1 MHSIETFG
9 RYWERWLGRRRPD
22 LEDGTWSGYEINGR
36 KRLLPAFA
44 NRRLGALSVD
54 DIRTF
59 VADQA
64 EAVEAGELAAKT
76 VNNALVT
83 LVVCLNDA
91 VEDGLIPTN
100 PALRVGRLPAAHV
113 EREYLRLHEITMYL
127 DSCSDLYRPLAEVL
141 IGSGIRI
148 SEALALRISDLE
160 LDDSGGVIVVYRSR
174 KKAIVGSTKSDRF
187 RSVEIGPRTSLALR
201 TQIAWR
207 REFDIGLADDA
218 LVFVM
223 PVRGRKRSPG
233 RWESAGVAE
242 AIDRTTVSRDW
253 HKQALEDAGLRDMP
267 LHALRHTAA
276 ASWLGAGNSLM
287 YVEPARTRRHRHDRA
302 LLTGT
307 WSGTSSLRGRSRPR
321 KRSLAP
327 SPSSARAATAVH
339 QWARRRS
346 LLRLGRSCPPGPA
359 GAPSLT
365 RLGKPLLEVG
375 GGCRGKRPRLK
386 SSPE

>member
-287 YVEPARTRRHRHDRA
+287 YVERQLGHADI
-302 LLTGT
+302 GT
-307 WSGTSSLRGRSRPR
+307 TERY
-321 KRSLAP
+321 
-327 SPSSARAATAVH
+327 
-339 QWARRRS
+339 
-346 LLRLGRSCPPGPA
+346 
-359 GAPSLT
+359 
-365 RLGKPLLEVG
+365 
-375 GGCRGKRPRLK
+375 
-386 SSPE
+386 